1 MMNSTAAA
9 VVMGVATEPILH
21 PETIDDDD
29 AYLWAKGLGFAI
41 LASLVGACSK
51 LLIRKSYMMLLLQGK
66 KTKQQQRQQ
75 EERYVDIIQ
84 EEEKSDNNESSGTI
98 IRENNTISKI
108 TNTNNNNDN
117 VLQKSLHQF
126 RQYEYNYHTLAPTS
140 TIIII
145 TPLTIIR
152 KIRS

>member
-1 MMNSTAAA
+1 MMNSTAA
-9 VVMGVATEPILH
+9 VIVMGVATEPILH

-66 KTKQQQRQQ
+66 KTKQQQQQEQQRQQ

-84 EEEKSDNNESSGTI
+84 EEEKSVVT
-98 IRENNTISKI
+98 
-108 TNTNNNNDN
+108 
-117 VLQKSLHQF
+117 Q
-126 RQYEYNYHTLAPTS
+126 
-140 TIIII
+140 
-145 TPLTIIR
+145 
-152 KIRS
+152 